1 MKNGWGALLLVV
13 LVSGLWACVPDTDCA
28 NGCSDD
34 ERCVD
39 GACVEDDASEGEG
52 EGEAGGTWG
61 DLCDDVTP
69 CAGDL
74 VCGQVSSTCAEPC
87 ASADD
92 CDVCAAVTDGACTCH
107 EFGFCQAP

>member
-1 MKNGWGALLLVV
+1 MNIGWGPLLFAVV
-13 LVSGLWACVPDTDCA
+13 VSGLSACVPDTDCA
-28 NGCSDD
+28 NACSDD

-39 GACVEDDASEGEG
+39 GACVDDASEEGEG
-52 EGEAGGTWG
+52 EGEGTWG
-61 DLCDDVTP
+61 EICDDVTP

-92 CDVCAAVTDGACTCH
+92 CDVCAGVTNGACTCN